1 MGKNKKYADFLKAEK
16 PEVVEPVVEEV
27 KEEPITTEE
36 PVQEEVVEEVE
47 EGVDAVVAGVD
58 SYLNVRKD
66 PKVEPNNQIAI
77 VSKGTKL
84 IVMKPTNEKP
94 VNNDGESWYKVK
106 VNDQVGYAMKKYIRI
121 L

>member
-1 MGKNKKYADFLKAEK
+1 MGKNKKYADYLKPEK
-16 PEVVEPVVEEV
+16 SEVVEPVVEEV
-27 KEEPITTEE
+27 KEEPVVEE

-47 EGVDAVVAGVD
+47 EGVDAVVDGVD
-58 SYLNVRKD
+58 SHLNVRKD
-66 PKVEPNNQIAI
+66 PKVEPNNQVAI

-94 VNNDGESWYKVK
+94 INNDGESWYKVK
-106 VNDQVGYAMKKYIRI
+106 TNDQVGYAMKKYIRI

>member
-16 PEVVEPVVEEV
+16 PEVVEEV

-36 PVQEEVVEEVE
+36 PAQEEVVEEVE
-47 EGVDAVVAGVD
+47 EGVDAVVDGVD
-58 SYLNVRKD
+58 SHLNVRKD
-66 PKVEPNNQIAI
+66 PKVEPNNQVAI

-94 VNNDGESWYKVK
+94 INNDGESWYKVK
-106 VNDQVGYAMKKYIRI
+106 TNDQVGYAMKKYIRI